1 MGLPFRAE
9 PLDFWLGASKKMEK
23 KISLPG
29 SLRKKKL
36 PCLGQSEKKN
46 PCPSPSEKKKSLPMG
61 KTSLSER
68 WKEKK
73 KIPAHWL
80 KKKKIPCPC
89 IPRKKKF
96 PALECQ
102 VKKISA
108 WLQFS
113 TPPTKN
119 LMVRPLFCFRLKW
132 AHWARWSLGTIWP
145 RLFGQLFS

>member
-23 KISLPG
+23 KFPAWVTQEKKTSLPG
-29 SLRKKKL
+29 SIRKKIPVPVHQK
-36 PCLGQSEKKN
+36 KKN
-46 PCPSPSEKKKSLPMG
+46 PCPWVRLLFQKDGKRKKKSLPIG
-61 KTSLSER
+61 WR
-68 WKEKK
+68 KK
-73 KIPAHWL
+73 KFPAHVYQE
-80 KKKKIPCPC
+80 
-89 IPRKKKF
+89 KKF

-102 VKKISA
+102 VKKIPA